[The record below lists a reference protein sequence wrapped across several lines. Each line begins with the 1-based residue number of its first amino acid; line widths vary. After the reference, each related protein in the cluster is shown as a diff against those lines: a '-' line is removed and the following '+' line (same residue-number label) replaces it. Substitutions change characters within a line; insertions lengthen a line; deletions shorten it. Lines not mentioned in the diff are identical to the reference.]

1 MNSIAHMEGIKI
13 GGMNINNVRYADDTA
28 IISESEDQLQNIMDV
43 VTTESKK
50 SRSGNQSEEI
60 FHPSN
65 LQEKRNSKILHK
77 GGWSN
82 HKTSG
87 QLRLSW

>member
-13 GGMNINNVRYADDTA
+13 GGISINNLRYADDNA
-28 IISESEDQLQNIMDV
+28 IFAETEDQLEKIMDI
-43 VTTESKK
+43 VTQK

-65 LQEKRNSKILHK
+65 LQEKRNSKMLNN
-77 GGWSN
+77 GG
-82 HKTSG
+82 
-87 QLRLSW
+87 